1 MGHSRG
7 FVAALFEVQI
17 SGVRSDQSVSGMLL
31 PVLADIVGL
40 EMIP

>member
-7 FVAALFEVQI
+7 FVAALVEVQI
-17 SGVRSDQSVSGMLL
+17 CGVRADQSVSGMLL

-40 EMIP
+40 EMIR